1 MRFQAIGTDKRIDG
15 FTGPTVECMDGRT
28 FGLRTDWTGQHDHE
42 VDGVASSAFFF
53 CDMCYYQLLVLEF
66 SAACV
71 TCFLFDFIRAYFH
84 IVNQPQAEVDTIR
97 LELEWCFVFCF
108 R

>member
-1 MRFQAIGTDKRIDG
+1 MH
-15 FTGPTVECMDGRT
+15 GRT
-28 FGLRTDWTGQHDHE
+28 DIRISDRLDWTGQHDHE
-42 VDGVASSAFFF
+42 VDGDASSAFFF

-97 LELEWCFVFCF
+97 LELEWCFVFFVSLNCKSPSIRPSF
-108 R
+108 SSYYLVG

>member
-1 MRFQAIGTDKRIDG
+1 MHG
-15 FTGPTVECMDGRT
+15 
-28 FGLRTDWTGQHDHE
+28 RTDWTGQHDHE
-42 VDGVASSAFFF
+42 VDGDASSAFFF

-97 LELEWCFVFCF
+97 LELEWCFVLFSLNCKSPSIRPSF
-108 R
+108 SSYYLVG